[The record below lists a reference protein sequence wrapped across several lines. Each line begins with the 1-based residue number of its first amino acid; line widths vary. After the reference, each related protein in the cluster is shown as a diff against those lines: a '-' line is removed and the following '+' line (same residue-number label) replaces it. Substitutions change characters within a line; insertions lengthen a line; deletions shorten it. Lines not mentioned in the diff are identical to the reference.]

1 MELQSMPRL
10 GPSYRAAAF
19 GALRRS
25 RPAAVPDAE
34 LALPSATIDIDHLA
48 RYDRVCGYRLTDA
61 LPPTYPHVLAFPLAM
76 VLMTRADFPF
86 PLLGLVHIANRIEA
100 IAPLR
105 VTDRPALRVRA
116 GALGPHPRGRQ
127 LDVVTEAHLD
137 GECVWREHSTYL
149 HRAGSKKTEKSEKA
163 EATPPAGG
171 SARWQVPASVG
182 RRYAKVSGDRNPI
195 HTSRLGA
202 RLFGFRRRIAHGMWS
217 AARCLAAL
225 EGRLPDTATIEMAF
239 QRPLLLPGTAAFT
252 GTPTGTGWRLTLA
265 DPETGRPHLTGT
277 VRAPSAILEV

>member
-1 MELQSMPRL
+1 MPRL
-10 GPSYRAAAF
+10 GPAYRAAAF

-25 RPAAVPDAE
+25 RPAAVPDVE
-34 LALPSATIDIDHLA
+34 LALPHAAIDIDHLA
-48 RYDRVCGYRLTDA
+48 GYDRLCGYRLTDT

-76 VLMTRADFPF
+76 ALMTRADFPF
-86 PLLGLVHIANRIEA
+86 PLLGLVHIANRIETV
-100 IAPLR
+100 APLR

-116 GALGPHPRGRQ
+116 AALGPHPRGRQ
-127 LDVVTEAHLD
+127 VDVVTEAHLD
-137 GECVWREHSTYL
+137 GGCVWREHSTYL
-149 HRAGSKKTEKSEKA
+149 HRDVSRKAERSERS

-202 RLFGFRRRIAHGMWS
+202 RLFGFPRRIAHGMWS

-225 EGRLPDTATIEMAF
+225 EGRLPDAATIEIAF
-239 QRPLLLPGTAAFT
+239 HRPLLLPGSAAFT
-252 GTPTGTGWRLTLA
+252 ATPTGTGWTLTLA
-265 DPETGRPHLTGT
+265 SLNSGRIHLTGT
-277 VRAPSAILEV
+277 VRTSSPAILEI